1 MFQRVGLLKIPSCV
15 IQLVALLEQ
24 IIYLQCHAHRKLKD
38 NMLEYYNDINNILQL
53 CVKCQLEDIFI
64 TIVQTIDMVQDVFLS
79 VTVPV
84 SAITSQAHVNEIV
97 KLDIVKVVIMN
108 KYVIVDVLEMGG
120 DQTEKNVTVK
130 ILVTK

>member
-1 MFQRVGLLKIPSCV
+1 
-15 IQLVALLEQ
+15 
-24 IIYLQCHAHRKLKD
+24 
-38 NMLEYYNDINNILQL
+38 
-53 CVKCQLEDIFI
+53 
-64 TIVQTIDMVQDVFLS
+64 MVQDVFLS

-120 DQTEKNVTVK
+120 DQTVK
-130 ILVTK
+130 KMLLSKSL